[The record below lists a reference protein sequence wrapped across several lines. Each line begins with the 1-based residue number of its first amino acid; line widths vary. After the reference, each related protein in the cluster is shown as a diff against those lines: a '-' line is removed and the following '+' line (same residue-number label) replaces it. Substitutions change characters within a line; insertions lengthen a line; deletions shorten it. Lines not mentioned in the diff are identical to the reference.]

1 LVQLQWG
8 KRAAHIGHKVGNA
21 HWQIPVVLGH
31 KNFAGMPLQHQRFAG
46 SMLAL
51 QTECGSAQYPL
62 GHQSAATPL
71 EL

>member
-1 LVQLQWG
+1 VQLQWE
-8 KRAAHIGHKVGNA
+8 RPAAHIGHIDRNA
-21 HWQIPVVLGH
+21 HQQIAVVLGH
-31 KNFAGMPLQHQRFAG
+31 KNFADMPLQHQHFAE

-51 QTECGSAQYPL
+51 QTECGSAQFPL